1 MDRVIQLIDRINRGI
16 RVILA
21 LNIAVMSIIII
32 AQVISRYFF
41 HNTFTWAEEL
51 ARYLMVLSV
60 FMGAG
65 LAIRSHSLIAVEI
78 VAESLTFQR
87 KRILKILVYFICLAF
102 FILLMFVGIDMLEK
116 VSMQLSPAL
125 QLKMSIPYA
134 AIPIGAAVLILNT
147 IAVLLELLQHKQ
159 MNEETGGV

>member
-1 MDRVIQLIDRINRGI
+1 
-16 RVILA
+16 
-21 LNIAVMSIIII
+21 
-32 AQVISRYFF
+32 
-41 HNTFTWAEEL
+41 
-51 ARYLMVLSV
+51 
-60 FMGAG
+60 MGAG